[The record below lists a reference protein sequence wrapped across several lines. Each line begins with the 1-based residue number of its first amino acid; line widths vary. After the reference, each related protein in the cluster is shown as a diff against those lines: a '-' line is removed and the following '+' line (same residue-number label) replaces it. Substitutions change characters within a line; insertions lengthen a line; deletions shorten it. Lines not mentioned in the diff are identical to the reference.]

1 MATSNLEQKLAQ
13 IAQADALYAMIAQL
27 EQEAQKLE
35 AEYQR
40 WLASLPPDVC
50 QAVMDMRAR
59 GLNIVVIC
67 QTADVI
73 LDREAMRYGV
83 YVGAQDFA
91 DWPIQRRE

>member
-1 MATSNLEQKLAQ
+1 MGTYILDQQLTK
-13 IAQADALYAMIAQL
+13 IAQADALYALIAQL
-27 EQEAQKLE
+27 EQEAHKLV
-35 AEYQR
+35 AEYER

-59 GLNIVVIC
+59 GPNIVVIC

-91 DWPIQRRE
+91 DWPTQSSE